1 MTNRQTKEYLSLTED
16 KFAIT
21 VKNWDG
27 IFGDEFR
34 NQSKLEVIGLLL
46 ANITYGYANS
56 INIDLS
62 SSDSGEFAA
71 DTINSILRN
80 SSTESWGRVEKSKYL
95 ARYRSHPGLKSN
107 PEESKKLVA
116 AFIALAANAK
126 EGPLE
131 EAATCFI
138 EMIIGYVYY
147 LYSCDALTSSQE
159 ARAEV
164 YLTSVANTFG
174 LGADFI
180 QEVSKAR
187 NRNNET
193 RKQNQ
198 EVHISTP
205 RKRKTEAPRPT
216 QGLDIVRDKI
226 EGRNKVRRSLL
237 IARKANIQFIS
248 TMFALLWFALGMGLP
263 VYYSWTSSDA
273 TKLIGLLVVPLISFG
288 SSALLNG
295 LVIPG
300 IAIIGMGSYVAH
312 QYSPNSSE
320 WFVYTAVGVLT
331 VWFVTRLSPSIS
343 RDIDEELIKLGRP

>member
-1 MTNRQTKEYLSLTED
+1 MTNKQAKEYL
-16 KFAIT
+16 AIT
-21 VKNWDG
+21 SEKIATTVENWNG

-34 NQSKLEVIGLLL
+34 NQSKTEIIGLLL
-46 ANITYGYANS
+46 ANMTYGYAKS
-56 INIDLS
+56 AEIDLS
-62 SSDSGEFAA
+62 TSNSGEFAA
-71 DTINSILRN
+71 EAISGVMQN
-80 SSTESWGRVEKSKYL
+80 SSARSWSRTEKHKYL
-95 ARYRSHPGLKSN
+95 KRYRSHPGLKES
-107 PEESKKLVA
+107 PEEAKKLVA
-116 AFIALAANAK
+116 AFIAIAANAK
-126 EGPLE
+126 EGPLD

-138 EMIIGYVYY
+138 EILIGYVYY

-187 NRNNET
+187 NQNNET

-312 QYSPNSSE
+312 QNSPNSSE